1 MGKDILMEDG
11 AKAGKSRKAKA
22 KTTKKQ
28 LPKTDVIHADQRADE
43 VGRGETKTDVV
54 GADQQVDEVD
64 GGEDVPMEDRT
75 GGRKVKAKTKKT
87 NAPAVTKT
95 ATNQK
100 RKRSPEV
107 ASADD
112 PDKRA
117 NRNLK

>member
-1 MGKDILMEDG
+1 MEDG
-11 AKAGKSRKAKA
+11 
-22 KTTKKQ
+22 
-28 LPKTDVIHADQRADE
+28 
-43 VGRGETKTDVV
+43 
-54 GADQQVDEVD
+54 
-64 GGEDVPMEDRT
+64 T

-117 NRNLK
+117 KHSRNSK